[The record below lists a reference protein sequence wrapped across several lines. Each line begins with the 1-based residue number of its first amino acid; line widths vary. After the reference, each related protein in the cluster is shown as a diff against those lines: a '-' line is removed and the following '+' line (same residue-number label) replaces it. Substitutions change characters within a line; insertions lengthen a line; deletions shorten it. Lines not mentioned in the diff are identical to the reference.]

1 MTLLKSPTEAVTG
14 AILVEVPGEMVRA
27 VTGFSF
33 PLPKELTDLAA
44 SVQMQPVATLVN
56 GDPLPPWL
64 RFESASRMFIA
75 QNVPNDGLPIQVIIK
90 IGNTRTI
97 LLVTERN
104 G

>member
-1 MTLLKSPTEAVTG
+1 
-14 AILVEVPGEMVRA
+14 MVRTA
-27 VTGFSF
+27 GGFSF
-33 PLPKELTDLAA
+33 TLPKELTDLAT
-44 SVQMQPVATLVN
+44 SIRSQPVATLVN

-64 RFESASRMFIA
+64 RFESASSMFVA
-75 QNVPNDGLPIQVIIK
+75 QNVPNGGLPIQVIIK